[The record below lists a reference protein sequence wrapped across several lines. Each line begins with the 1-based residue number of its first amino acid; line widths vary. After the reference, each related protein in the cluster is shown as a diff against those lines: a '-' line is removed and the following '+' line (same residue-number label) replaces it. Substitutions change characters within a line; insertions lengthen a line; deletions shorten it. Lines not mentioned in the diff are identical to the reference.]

1 MADKLEKKVFI
12 SFVLST
18 AIVTFLLQ
26 VSSKKLVQHYDRY
39 AIILLTQIIALVAS
53 AALALVYLGGSKFSD
68 EVASIKIKHWMYIF
82 LSALGGVAA
91 FLLSLRTLKTEDI
104 SDHGILDTAASI
116 LIAMVGGYL
125 VFGEGASVRRI
136 VAIVVMIAAAIYA
149 VHN

>member
-18 AIVTFLLQ
+18 AIVTFLMQ

-39 AIILLTQIIALVAS
+39 TVVLLTQIIALVAS
-53 AALALVYLGGSKFSD
+53 AALVLVYLGGGKFSD

-82 LSALGGVAA
+82 LSALGGVVA

-104 SDHGILDTAASI
+104 SDHGILDTATSI

-136 VAIVVMIAAAIYA
+136 GAIVAMIAAAVYA